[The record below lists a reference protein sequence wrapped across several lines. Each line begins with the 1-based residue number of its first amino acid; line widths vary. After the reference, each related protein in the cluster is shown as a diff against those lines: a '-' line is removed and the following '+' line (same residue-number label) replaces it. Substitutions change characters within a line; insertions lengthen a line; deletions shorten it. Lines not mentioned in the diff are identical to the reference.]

1 MGKGQRGRAV
11 SAPEQ
16 VEVAAPEVPA
26 EPEPMATMWGVWREP
41 GAGYRW
47 VRFELPREAVM
58 RYAGEAEGGHVAQP
72 EVPAIV
78 MAQVA
83 DDMRRR
89 SMRGQLG

>member
-1 MGKGQRGRAV
+1 
-11 SAPEQ
+11 
-16 VEVAAPEVPA
+16 
-26 EPEPMATMWGVWREP
+26 
-41 GAGYRW
+41 
-47 VRFELPREAVM
+47 M